1 MSLKERDRLAVMR
14 RVEDRQMTLKEA
26 SQRLKVSYR
35 QGKRLWRAYRVSG
48 DAGLVHG
55 LRGRPSNH
63 SAACD
68 ARRDRAVSLYREH
81 YQGFGPTLAAEQMA
95 ERDGLTVDHETLRG
109 WLIGAGLW
117 KACRQPRRRHRRR
130 ERRACLGELVQLD
143 GSDHAWFGA
152 DRPRCTLMVM
162 VDDATGWTHARF
174 FESETTAAS
183 MRVLRQW
190 VVRHG
195 LPRTLYP
202 DRHSIYRRSDE
213 DADEI
218 AHRTGHRP
226 LTRFGEA
233 MAELGVELI
242 CAHSPQ
248 AKGRVERMNGTLQDR
263 LVKLLE
269 LEEITT
275 IEAANAYLEQTF
287 LPGHNARFAV
297 EPADAANAH
306 APAPPIEELDAALCP
321 VRERRVVDKTG
332 CVSWRGRC
340 FELLGA
346 DATPRRRREVL
357 VRQRLDGQV
366 ELISLRDGRVLSSQ
380 ERPERP
386 RAAKRVVVPLA
397 DRVADHAPPSRPAID
412 HPWRKPLAASG
423 SGPARC
429 ARLPYAGRRDQNQ
442 RKGTLLLG

>member
-1 MSLKERDRLAVMR
+1 
-14 RVEDRQMTLKEA
+14 
-26 SQRLKVSYR
+26 
-35 QGKRLWRAYRVSG
+35 
-48 DAGLVHG
+48 
-55 LRGRPSNH
+55 
-63 SAACD
+63 
-68 ARRDRAVSLYREH
+68 
-81 YQGFGPTLAAEQMA
+81 
-95 ERDGLTVDHETLRG
+95 
-109 WLIGAGLW
+109 
-117 KACRQPRRRHRRR
+117 
-130 ERRACLGELVQLD
+130 
-143 GSDHAWFGA
+143 
-152 DRPRCTLMVM
+152 MVM
-162 VDDATGWTHARF
+162 VDDATGWTHAQF
-174 FESETTAAS
+174 FTSETTVAS
-183 MRVLRQW
+183 MTVLRQW

-202 DRHSIYRRSDE
+202 DRHSIYRRSDK

-218 AHRTGHRP
+218 AHRTGNRP

-233 MAELGVELI
+233 MADLGVELI

-263 LVKLLE
+263 LVKLLR
-269 LEEITT
+269 LEEITD
-275 IEAANAYLEQTF
+275 IAAANAYLKQTF
-287 LPGHNARFAV
+287 LPRHNAHFAV
-297 EPADAANAH
+297 DPAESADAH
-306 APAPPIEELDAALCP
+306 RPAPSVEELDAALCP

-366 ELISLRDGRVLSSQ
+366 ELTSLSDGRVLGSQ

-386 RAAKRVVVPLA
+386 VAAERVGTSLA
-397 DRVADHAPPSRPAID
+397 ERIATHAPPRKPAVD

-429 ARLPYAGRRDQNQ
+429 ARLHYAERHDEDQ